1 VQHLECW
8 KEGDDVHSIALALLF
23 LFLQRPDAPAPS
35 VIIVSGNAQLLV
47 APDEATVRLG
57 VVRQATTAQTAQ
69 EQANAVVQ
77 EILSSIGKVGIPAN
91 QIQTA
96 RLVLTPVYAP
106 RNPDSRDA
114 PRIVA
119 YNATNSVSV
128 RVSNLSLVGGV
139 IDAGL
144 KAGANQLEGVQFGL
158 RNDTASREEALK
170 QAVQAARSK
179 AQVMADALR
188 VNLAEVLE
196 ASEGG
201 VSVVPFA
208 ENGASPRLSFAASSA
223 ETPVAPGQIQV
234 HANVTIRYR
243 ISPK

>member
-1 VQHLECW
+1 M
-8 KEGDDVHSIALALLF
+8 HSLALALLF
-23 LFLQRPDAPAPS
+23 LFLQRPDATPAPS

-57 VVRQATTAQTAQ
+57 VVRQAPAAQTAQ
-69 EQANAVVQ
+69 EQANAAVQ
-77 EILSSIGKVGIPAN
+77 EILSNIGKAGVPAN

-106 RNPDSRDA
+106 RNSDSRDA

-128 RVSNLSLVGGV
+128 RLNNLSLVGGV

-170 QAVQAARSK
+170 QAVQEARSK

-188 VNLAEVLE
+188 VNLVEVLE

-201 VSVVPFA
+201 VSVVPC
-208 ENGASPRLSFAASSA
+208 
-223 ETPVAPGQIQV
+223 
-234 HANVTIRYR
+234 
-243 ISPK
+243 